1 MRGHLRTALLL
12 LATFGLLALFL
23 RNASLADVTRE
34 IRGADLLL
42 LLAGTFFTVV
52 TYLVRA
58 WRWQVLLAPIG
69 RTHFSTAFRTTII
82 GFAANFLLP
91 ARVGEFLRPYLL
103 ARREHLDPTSAF
115 ATIVLERLVDLLTV
129 LLFFGVFVVFFDDS
143 LRSTEGATYQ
153 AVKTGGLSAAAAAI
167 LGAALFFVLAGHPER
182 LARVVDRLVRVLPAR
197 VGGFITHLARTFAT
211 GLAVM
216 RQPVHLVRALAL
228 SLPLW
233 LSIAT
238 GIWLVTRAFHITMP
252 FPGSFLLVALLTVG
266 VAVPTPGSVGG
277 FHYAYRV
284 GATVFYGATNEQA
297 VGAALVLHAISF
309 IPVALLG
316 VLFMVQDGLQL
327 SGLKRLADEKD
338 ELEAQLDGTGPGG
351 PVPREGS
358 QR

>member
-12 LATFGLLALFL
+12 VATFGLLALFI
-23 RNASLADVTRE
+23 RNASLAEVTRE
-34 IRGADLLL
+34 IRGANLWL

-69 RTHFSTAFRTTII
+69 RTHFGTAFRTTII

-103 ARREHLDPTSAF
+103 ARRESLSPTAAF

-129 LLFFGVFVVFFDDS
+129 LLLFGVFVVFFDS
-143 LRSTEGATYQ
+143 SIRTTEGATYQ
-153 AVKTGGLSAAAAAI
+153 AVKTGGLTAAAAAI
-167 LGAALFFVLAGHPER
+167 LGAVLFFVLAGHPER
-182 LARVVDRLVRVLPAR
+182 LGRLVDRVVRVLPDR
-197 VGGFITHLARTFAT
+197 IGGFITHLARTFAA

-216 RQPVHLVRALAL
+216 RQPVHLVRTLVL
-228 SLPLW
+228 SIPLW
-233 LSIAT
+233 LSIAM

-252 FPGSFLLVALLTVG
+252 FPGAFLLVALLTVG

-284 GATVFYGATNEQA
+284 GATAFYGASNEQA

-309 IPVALLG
+309 IPVALVG

-327 SGLKRLADEKD
+327 SGLKRLAAEKRD
-338 ELEAQLDGTGPGG
+338 IEAQLEGG
-351 PVPREGS
+351 AAAAPEHGEGGN
-358 QR
+358 R